1 MSESDNLQK
10 LGESLRSVM
19 GSPEFEGILKS
30 FGAGNTNGDSA
41 YRAGGTGAAQAAG
54 SAGGTAQN
62 EIPAGGSAQ
71 NAGSVSGAVQGL
83 NHYSAPP
90 LGTGG
95 GTGGVVPDQVPTA
108 GGTGGINIPPE
119 LIKNLPSVISAL
131 SGMGLDPAKLAGMMS
146 GMGAG
151 TGFGQSQGSP
161 ALPVSAGGGGDKD
174 KQRRALLGAIRP
186 YLGDNRQRIV
196 DSMLQLEK
204 LTGLLGTFSDFNS
217 GNK

>member
-41 YRAGGTGAAQAAG
+41 YRAGGT
-54 SAGGTAQN
+54 AQN
-62 EIPAGGSAQ
+62 EVASGAAAQITGLSDAAVPA
-71 NAGSVSGAVQGL
+71 AGAVSGTMPNAVG
-83 NHYSAPP
+83 A
-90 LGTGG
+90 
-95 GTGGVVPDQVPTA
+95 
-108 GGTGGINIPPE
+108 GGINIPPE

-151 TGFGQSQGSP
+151 TGFCQSQGSP

>member
-41 YRAGGTGAAQAAG
+41 YRAGGT
-54 SAGGTAQN
+54 AQN
-62 EIPAGGSAQ
+62 EVASGAAAQITGLSDAAVPA
-71 NAGSVSGAVQGL
+71 AGAVSGTMPNAVG
-83 NHYSAPP
+83 A
-90 LGTGG
+90 
-95 GTGGVVPDQVPTA
+95 
-108 GGTGGINIPPE
+108 GGINIPPE

>member
-62 EIPAGGSAQ
+62 EVASGAAAQITGLSDAAVPA
-71 NAGSVSGAVQGL
+71 AGAVSGTMPNAVG
-83 NHYSAPP
+83 A
-90 LGTGG
+90 
-95 GTGGVVPDQVPTA
+95 
-108 GGTGGINIPPE
+108 GGINIPPE

>member
-62 EIPAGGSAQ
+62 EVASGAAAQITGLSDAAVPA
-71 NAGSVSGAVQGL
+71 AGAVSGTMPNAVG
-83 NHYSAPP
+83 A
-90 LGTGG
+90 
-95 GTGGVVPDQVPTA
+95 
-108 GGTGGINIPPE
+108 GGINIPPE
-119 LIKNLPSVISAL
+119 LIKNLPSIISAL

>member
-62 EIPAGGSAQ
+62 EVASGAAAQITGLSGAAVPA
-71 NAGSVSGAVQGL
+71 AGAVSGTMPNAVG
-83 NHYSAPP
+83 A
-90 LGTGG
+90 
-95 GTGGVVPDQVPTA
+95 
-108 GGTGGINIPPE
+108 GGINIPPE

>member
-41 YRAGGTGAAQAAG
+41 YRADGTGAAQAAG

-62 EIPAGGSAQ
+62 EVA
-71 NAGSVSGAVQGL
+71 SGAAAQITGL
-83 NHYSAPP
+83 SDAAVPAAGAAP
-90 LGTGG
+90 GTMPNAVG
-95 GTGGVVPDQVPTA
+95 A
-108 GGTGGINIPPE
+108 GGINIPPE

>member
-62 EIPAGGSAQ
+62 EVA
-71 NAGSVSGAVQGL
+71 SGAAAQITGL
-83 NHYSAPP
+83 SDAAVPAAGAAP
-90 LGTGG
+90 GTMPNAVG
-95 GTGGVVPDQVPTA
+95 A
-108 GGTGGINIPPE
+108 GGINIPPE

>member
-62 EIPAGGSAQ
+62 EVA
-71 NAGSVSGAVQGL
+71 SGAAAQITGL
-83 NHYSAPP
+83 SDAAVPAAGAVP
-90 LGTGG
+90 GTMPNAVG
-95 GTGGVVPDQVPTA
+95 A
-108 GGTGGINIPPE
+108 GGINIPPE

-151 TGFGQSQGSP
+151 TSFGQSQGSP

-204 LTGLLGTFSDFNS
+204 LTGLLGTISDFNS

>member
-10 LGESLRSVM
+10 LGESLRFVM

-62 EIPAGGSAQ
+62 EVA
-71 NAGSVSGAVQGL
+71 SGAAAQITGL
-83 NHYSAPP
+83 SGAGLSDAAVPAAGAAP
-90 LGTGG
+90 GTMPNAVG
-95 GTGGVVPDQVPTA
+95 A
-108 GGTGGINIPPE
+108 GGINIPPE

>member
-62 EIPAGGSAQ
+62 EVASGAAAQITGLSDAAVPA
-71 NAGSVSGAVQGL
+71 AGAVSGTMPNAV
-83 NHYSAPP
+83 
-90 LGTGG
+90 
-95 GTGGVVPDQVPTA
+95 
-108 GGTGGINIPPE
+108 GTGGINIPPE

-161 ALPVSAGGGGDKD
+161 ALRVSAGGGGDKD

>member
-41 YRAGGTGAAQAAG
+41 YRAGGTGAVQAAG

-62 EIPAGGSAQ
+62 EVASGSAAQ
-71 NAGSVSGAVQGL
+71 ITGLSGAGL
-83 NHYSAPP
+83 SDAAVPAAGAAP
-90 LGTGG
+90 GTMPNAVG
-95 GTGGVVPDQVPTA
+95 A
-108 GGTGGINIPPE
+108 GGINIPPE

>member
-1 MSESDNLQK
+1 MSESENLQK

-62 EIPAGGSAQ
+62 EVASGAAAQITGLSDAAVPA
-71 NAGSVSGAVQGL
+71 AGAVSGTMPNAVG
-83 NHYSAPP
+83 A
-90 LGTGG
+90 
-95 GTGGVVPDQVPTA
+95 
-108 GGTGGINIPPE
+108 GGINIPPE

>member
-10 LGESLRSVM
+10 LGESLRFVM
-19 GSPEFEGILKS
+19 GSPEFDGILKS

-62 EIPAGGSAQ
+62 EVASGAAAQITGLSDAAVPA
-71 NAGSVSGAVQGL
+71 AGAVSGTMPNAVG
-83 NHYSAPP
+83 A
-90 LGTGG
+90 
-95 GTGGVVPDQVPTA
+95 
-108 GGTGGINIPPE
+108 GGINIPPE

>member
-62 EIPAGGSAQ
+62 EVA
-71 NAGSVSGAVQGL
+71 SGAAAQITGL
-83 NHYSAPP
+83 SGAGLSDAAVPAAGAAP
-90 LGTGG
+90 GTMPNAVG
-95 GTGGVVPDQVPTA
+95 A
-108 GGTGGINIPPE
+108 GGINIPPE

-131 SGMGLDPAKLAGMMS
+131 SGMGLDPAKLAGMMP

-161 ALPVSAGGGGDKD
+161 ALPVSAGVGGDKD

>member
-41 YRAGGTGAAQAAG
+41 YRAGGTGTAQAAG

-62 EIPAGGSAQ
+62 EVASGAAAQITGLSDAAVPA
-71 NAGSVSGAVQGL
+71 AGAVSGTMPNAVG
-83 NHYSAPP
+83 A
-90 LGTGG
+90 
-95 GTGGVVPDQVPTA
+95 
-108 GGTGGINIPPE
+108 GGINIPPE

>member
-62 EIPAGGSAQ
+62 EVASGAAAQITGLSDAAVPA
-71 NAGSVSGAVQGL
+71 AGAVSGTMPNAVG
-83 NHYSAPP
+83 A
-90 LGTGG
+90 
-95 GTGGVVPDQVPTA
+95 
-108 GGTGGINIPPE
+108 GGINIPPE

-161 ALPVSAGGGGDKD
+161 ALPMSAGGGGDKD

>member
-62 EIPAGGSAQ
+62 EVASGAAAQITGLSDAAVPA
-71 NAGSVSGAVQGL
+71 AGAVSGTMPNAVG
-83 NHYSAPP
+83 A
-90 LGTGG
+90 
-95 GTGGVVPDQVPTA
+95 
-108 GGTGGINIPPE
+108 GGINIPPE
-119 LIKNLPSVISAL
+119 LINNLPSVISAL

-151 TGFGQSQGSP
+151 TGFGQSQGGP

>member
-41 YRAGGTGAAQAAG
+41 YRTGGTGAAQAAG

-62 EIPAGGSAQ
+62 EVASGAAAQITGLSDSAVPA
-71 NAGSVSGAVQGL
+71 AGAVSGTMPNAVG
-83 NHYSAPP
+83 A
-90 LGTGG
+90 
-95 GTGGVVPDQVPTA
+95 
-108 GGTGGINIPPE
+108 GGINIPPE

>member
-62 EIPAGGSAQ
+62 EVA
-71 NAGSVSGAVQGL
+71 SGAAAQITGL
-83 NHYSAPP
+83 SDAAVPAAGAAP
-90 LGTGG
+90 GTMPNAVG
-95 GTGGVVPDQVPTA
+95 A
-108 GGTGGINIPPE
+108 GGINIPPE

-204 LTGLLGTFSDFNS
+204 LTGLLGTFSDFNA
-217 GNK
+217 GNQ

>member
-1 MSESDNLQK
+1 
-10 LGESLRSVM
+10 M

-62 EIPAGGSAQ
+62 EVASGAAAQITGLSDAAVPA
-71 NAGSVSGAVQGL
+71 AGAVSGTMPNAVG
-83 NHYSAPP
+83 A
-90 LGTGG
+90 
-95 GTGGVVPDQVPTA
+95 
-108 GGTGGINIPPE
+108 GGINIPPE

-204 LTGLLGTFSDFNS
+204 LTGLLGKFSDYNS

>member
-62 EIPAGGSAQ
+62 EVA
-71 NAGSVSGAVQGL
+71 SGAAAQITGL
-83 NHYSAPP
+83 SGAGLSDVAVPAAGAAP
-90 LGTGG
+90 GTMPNAVG
-95 GTGGVVPDQVPTA
+95 A
-108 GGTGGINIPPE
+108 GGINIPPE

>member
-19 GSPEFEGILKS
+19 GSPEFEGILRS
-30 FGAGNTNGDSA
+30 FSVGSTNNENASPTGGAG
-41 YRAGGTGAAQAAG
+41 AAEAAAI
-54 SAGGTAQN
+54 SAQN
-62 EIPAGGSAQ
+62 EIFSGTAAQSAGFSGAAAPAGGTVPGTVPTISG
-71 NAGSVSGAVQGL
+71 AGS
-83 NHYSAPP
+83 
-90 LGTGG
+90 
-95 GTGGVVPDQVPTA
+95 
-108 GGTGGINIPPE
+108 GINIPPE
-119 LIKNLPSVISAL
+119 LIKNLPTVISAL
-131 SGMGLDPAKLAGMMS
+131 SGMGFDPAKLAGMMS

-151 TGFGQSQGSP
+151 TGFGQSPGST

-186 YLGDNRQRIV
+186 YLGDGRQRIV

-204 LTGLLGTFSDFNS
+204 LTGLLGTFSCFNP

>member
-1 MSESDNLQK
+1 MSESENLQK

-30 FGAGNTNGDSA
+30 FGVGNANSENGSI
-41 YRAGGTGAAQAAG
+41 AGGTGAAQAAG
-54 SAGGTAQN
+54 STTQN
-62 EIPAGGSAQ
+62 EIIPGAAAQGAGFSDTAVPAGGAIPGAMP
-71 NAGSVSGAVQGL
+71 NAV
-83 NHYSAPP
+83 
-90 LGTGG
+90 GTG
-95 GTGGVVPDQVPTA
+95 
-108 GGTGGINIPPE
+108 GGINIPPE

-131 SGMGLDPAKLAGMMS
+131 SGMGLDPTKLAGMMS

-151 TGFGQSQGSP
+151 TGFGQSPGSP

-186 YLGDNRQRIV
+186 YLGDGRQRIV

-204 LTGLLGTFSDFNS
+204 LTGLLGTFSGFNP

>member
-62 EIPAGGSAQ
+62 EVASGAAAQITGLPDAAVPA
-71 NAGSVSGAVQGL
+71 AGAVSGTMPNAVG
-83 NHYSAPP
+83 A
-90 LGTGG
+90 
-95 GTGGVVPDQVPTA
+95 
-108 GGTGGINIPPE
+108 GGINIPPE

>member
-19 GSPEFEGILKS
+19 GSPEFEGILTS

-41 YRAGGTGAAQAAG
+41 YRTGGTGAAQAAG

-62 EIPAGGSAQ
+62 EVA
-71 NAGSVSGAVQGL
+71 SGAAAQITGL
-83 NHYSAPP
+83 SGAGLSDAAVPAAGAAP
-90 LGTGG
+90 GTMPNAVG
-95 GTGGVVPDQVPTA
+95 A
-108 GGTGGINIPPE
+108 GGINIPPE

>member
-41 YRAGGTGAAQAAG
+41 YRAGGTGAVQAAG

-62 EIPAGGSAQ
+62 EVASGAAAQITGLSDAAVPA
-71 NAGSVSGAVQGL
+71 AGAVSGTMPNAVG
-83 NHYSAPP
+83 A
-90 LGTGG
+90 
-95 GTGGVVPDQVPTA
+95 
-108 GGTGGINIPPE
+108 GGINIPPE
-119 LIKNLPSVISAL
+119 LIKNLPSIISAL

>member
-41 YRAGGTGAAQAAG
+41 YRTGGTGAAQAAG

-62 EIPAGGSAQ
+62 EVASGAAAQITGLSDAAVPA
-71 NAGSVSGAVQGL
+71 AGAVSGTMPNAVG
-83 NHYSAPP
+83 A
-90 LGTGG
+90 
-95 GTGGVVPDQVPTA
+95 
-108 GGTGGINIPPE
+108 GGINIPPE

>member
-62 EIPAGGSAQ
+62 EVASGAAAQITGLSDAAVPAAGAVSGTMPNAVGAGGIS
-71 NAGSVSGAVQGL
+71 
-83 NHYSAPP
+83 
-90 LGTGG
+90 
-95 GTGGVVPDQVPTA
+95 
-108 GGTGGINIPPE
+108 IPPE

>member
-62 EIPAGGSAQ
+62 EVASGAAAQITGLSDAAVPA
-71 NAGSVSGAVQGL
+71 AGAVSGTMPNAVG
-83 NHYSAPP
+83 A
-90 LGTGG
+90 
-95 GTGGVVPDQVPTA
+95 
-108 GGTGGINIPPE
+108 GGINIPPE

-131 SGMGLDPAKLAGMMS
+131 SGMRLDPAKLAGMMS

>member
-62 EIPAGGSAQ
+62 EVASGAAAQITGLSDAAVPA
-71 NAGSVSGAVQGL
+71 AGAVSGTMPNAV
-83 NHYSAPP
+83 
-90 LGTGG
+90 
-95 GTGGVVPDQVPTA
+95 
-108 GGTGGINIPPE
+108 GTGGINIPPE

>member
-54 SAGGTAQN
+54 SAGGPAQN
-62 EIPAGGSAQ
+62 EVA
-71 NAGSVSGAVQGL
+71 SGAAAQITGL
-83 NHYSAPP
+83 SGAGLSDAAVPAAGAAP
-90 LGTGG
+90 GTMPNAVG
-95 GTGGVVPDQVPTA
+95 A
-108 GGTGGINIPPE
+108 GGINIPPE

>member
-10 LGESLRSVM
+10 LGESLRFVM

-62 EIPAGGSAQ
+62 EVASGAAAQITGLSDAAVPA
-71 NAGSVSGAVQGL
+71 AGAVSGTMPNAVG
-83 NHYSAPP
+83 A
-90 LGTGG
+90 
-95 GTGGVVPDQVPTA
+95 
-108 GGTGGINIPPE
+108 GGINIPPE

-131 SGMGLDPAKLAGMMS
+131 SGMGLDPAKLAEMMS

>member
-30 FGAGNTNGDSA
+30 FGAGNTNGDNA

-62 EIPAGGSAQ
+62 EVASGAAAQITGLSDAAVPA
-71 NAGSVSGAVQGL
+71 AGAVSGTMPNAV
-83 NHYSAPP
+83 
-90 LGTGG
+90 
-95 GTGGVVPDQVPTA
+95 
-108 GGTGGINIPPE
+108 GTGGINIPPE

>member
-41 YRAGGTGAAQAAG
+41 YRAGGTSVAQAAG

-62 EIPAGGSAQ
+62 EVASGAAAQITGLSDAAVPA
-71 NAGSVSGAVQGL
+71 AGAVSGTMPNAVG
-83 NHYSAPP
+83 A
-90 LGTGG
+90 
-95 GTGGVVPDQVPTA
+95 
-108 GGTGGINIPPE
+108 GGINIPPE

>member
-62 EIPAGGSAQ
+62 EVASGAAAQITGLSDASVPA
-71 NAGSVSGAVQGL
+71 AGAVSGTMPNAVG
-83 NHYSAPP
+83 A
-90 LGTGG
+90 
-95 GTGGVVPDQVPTA
+95 
-108 GGTGGINIPPE
+108 GGINIPPE

-161 ALPVSAGGGGDKD
+161 ALTVSAGGGGDKD

>member
-10 LGESLRSVM
+10 LGESLRFVM

-62 EIPAGGSAQ
+62 EVASGAAAQITGLSDAAVPA
-71 NAGSVSGAVQGL
+71 AGAVSGTMPNAVG
-83 NHYSAPP
+83 A
-90 LGTGG
+90 
-95 GTGGVVPDQVPTA
+95 
-108 GGTGGINIPPE
+108 GGINIPPE

>member
-41 YRAGGTGAAQAAG
+41 YCAGGTGAAQAAG

-62 EIPAGGSAQ
+62 EVASGAAAQITGLSGAGLSDAAVPA
-71 NAGSVSGAVQGL
+71 AGAVSGTMPNAVG
-83 NHYSAPP
+83 A
-90 LGTGG
+90 
-95 GTGGVVPDQVPTA
+95 
-108 GGTGGINIPPE
+108 GGINIPPE